1 VKSCQLAFAKISVF
15 ILFFYF
21 EKKKVNLKNNS
32 EIDYDMSY
40 VTFVREEDV
49 ELAGH

>member
-1 VKSCQLAFAKISVF
+1 LPKYQSLFY
-15 ILFFYF
+15 FFYF
-21 EKKKVNLKNNS
+21 GKKKVNLKNNS

-40 VTFVREEDV
+40 VTFVGEEDV